1 MQALIQALRTALPLA
16 IEEMNSQRIPQ
27 LEAAWGRSFQE
38 EMQNESQV
46 TVEIAKNYA
55 RPLNNAIYRR
65 VREQCPEFQENT
77 INGSDYEFQ
86 GALIEDKNSFSEG
99 VGWVGNGFD
108 KAPLHLLKKFT
119 VNSQGRITGVFAALV
134 DLSQCQS
141 GWSAKTTATNRS
153 VIQFTVADL
162 PQIQVIM
169 GTVKTNKKYLKPQPE
184 PIG

>member
-1 MQALIQALRTALPLA
+1 MQSLISALKKVLPEA
-16 IEEMNSQRIPQ
+16 VKEMNEVRIPQ
-27 LEAAWGRSFQE
+27 LEAAWGRSFRE
-38 EMQNESQV
+38 EMANEGQV

-65 VREQCPEFQENT
+65 VRALCPEFQENT
-77 INGSDYEFQ
+77 INGSDYELK
-86 GALIEDKNSFSEG
+86 GTLIEDKNSFSDG
-99 VGWVGNGFD
+99 NGWVGNGFD

-119 VNSQGRITGVFAALV
+119 VDEDGRITGCFAALV

-141 GWSAKTTATNRS
+141 GWSKKTTDTNRS

-169 GTVKTNKKYLKPQPE
+169 GRIKSNPKYLKPIPE
-184 PIG
+184 KIG

>member
-77 INGSDYEFQ
+77 INM
-86 GALIEDKNSFSEG
+86 
-99 VGWVGNGFD
+99 
-108 KAPLHLLKKFT
+108 
-119 VNSQGRITGVFAALV
+119 RIDRCYIF
-134 DLSQCQS
+134 
-141 GWSAKTTATNRS
+141 
-153 VIQFTVADL
+153 
-162 PQIQVIM
+162 M
-169 GTVKTNKKYLKPQPE
+169 
-184 PIG
+184 